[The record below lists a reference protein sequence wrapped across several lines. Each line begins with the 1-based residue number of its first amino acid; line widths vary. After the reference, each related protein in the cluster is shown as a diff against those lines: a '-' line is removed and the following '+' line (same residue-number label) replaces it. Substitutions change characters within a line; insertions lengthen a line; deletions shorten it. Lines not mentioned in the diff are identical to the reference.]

1 MQLKLGLNCLVEL
14 APGPYLK
21 SLLHLDIR
29 ASQLSS
35 LRPVRL
41 SAACNAGCDRPLYP
55 LRLHLASFAAYL
67 SVWVLVL
74 WWATP
79 FQSLQYLTQATQ
91 LKFLGLS
98 CCHDLVLDR

>member
-1 MQLKLGLNCLVEL
+1 VQLKLGLNCLVEL
-14 APGPYLK
+14 APGSYLK

-35 LRPVRL
+35 LPPVRL
-41 SAACNAGCDRPLYP
+41 AAACNAGCDRYP
-55 LRLHLASFAAYL
+55 LRLHLSSFAAYL
-67 SVWVLVL
+67 SVWVVVP